1 VSADPLLIY
10 GATGYSGRLMTS
22 GALAAGLR
30 PILGGRDE
38 RKLAPLAESL
48 GLVYRVARLEDAERL
63 DAALD
68 DIRTVLH
75 AAGPFSYTSRPM
87 VDACLRTGTHYLD
100 LSAGVDDIEAIV
112 ARDAEARKRSIM
124 MMPGVGFDVVPSDC
138 LAAHVA
144 RRLPGAQRLALGIS
158 GLTLATRGSAKAFAE
173 YAGRAITVRRDGTIT
188 CVPPGTLERS
198 FDYGGGTRPS
208 SAVSWGDVAAAY
220 YTTGIPNI
228 EVYFEATPVI
238 QGMLMATSYLG
249 PVLRTAPWQAW
260 LKASADLLPEGP
272 TEAQRAAVTTVIV
285 AEGEDAGRRRVRA
298 RLRAPEAYTLTG
310 ETGPAIGARVLAGDL
325 EVGFQTPAR
334 VYGADFVLRFAG
346 VSREDLE

>member
-1 VSADPLLIY
+1 MSADPLLIY

-100 LSAGVDDIEAIV
+100 LSAGVDNIEAIV
-112 ARDAEARKRSIM
+112 ARDAEARKRNIM